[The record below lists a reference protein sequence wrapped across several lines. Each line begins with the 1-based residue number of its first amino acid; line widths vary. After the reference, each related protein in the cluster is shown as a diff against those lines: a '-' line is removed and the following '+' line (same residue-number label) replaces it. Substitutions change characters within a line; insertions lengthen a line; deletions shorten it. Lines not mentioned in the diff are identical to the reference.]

1 VLSGSYALN
10 LLWNSYESRVWN
22 SHESRAST
30 WFPTKCYNKWILFG
44 AFRDSEDKNKIFR
57 EMKRERVDKGGDGVN
72 WTIKNE
78 SWVHI
83 HVKPKY
89 DNLDSTHSC
98 KTDVWQSRF
107 LDSKDTCGIF
117 LKKWCDPLEVRQK
130 FTNQRCPYKI
140 QNIDIFSRSTT
151 P

>member
-1 VLSGSYALN
+1 
-10 LLWNSYESRVWN
+10 
-22 SHESRAST
+22 
-30 WFPTKCYNKWILFG
+30 
-44 AFRDSEDKNKIFR
+44 
-57 EMKRERVDKGGDGVN
+57 MKRERVDKGGDGVN

-107 LDSKDTCGIF
+107 LDSKYMWG
-117 LKKWCDPLEVRQK
+117 KKHFKKMGDPLEVRQK

-140 QNIDIFSRSTT
+140 QNIDIFSRSTM